1 MRSGVRRALSLAAL
15 AASLCLCLAGC
26 GGRSGGAADGLSRHA
41 GPKTVNELSAKLAAT
56 YSTQPWYG
64 KITGITLRKK
74 LGVPVVSVWVT
85 STGPDDQAYAQDEQI
100 LKTILHLDPGMAD
113 VFETRDRWGSRVI
126 VARQHSQLSPSPL
139 PPPKNAGAVK
149 TWLAKMY
156 GPRGELPVDEP
167 WYASIRSIAYDD
179 QWRADALVVNT
190 SLKDDAAGVE
200 QAELIQA
207 ALSGAG
213 ITFAKNLE
221 VQYTDGSTMDATIKD
236 LANDYR

>member
-1 MRSGVRRALSLAAL
+1 MRVGVRRALWVAAL
-15 AASLCLCLAGC
+15 AAALCLLAGC
-26 GGRSGGAADGLSRHA
+26 GGQSRGAAAGSSRHA

-56 YSTQPWYG
+56 YSTQPWYR
-64 KITGITLRKK
+64 KITGITLQKK
-74 LGVPVVSVWVT
+74 LGVPVVSVWV
-85 STGPDDQAYAQDEQI
+85 SSAGPDDQAYAQDEQI
-100 LKTILHLDPGMAD
+100 LKTVLHLDPGMAD

-139 PPPKNAGAVK
+139 PAPANAADVK
-149 TWLAKMY
+149 TWLAKTY

-167 WYASIRSIAYDD
+167 WYASIRSIAYDN
-179 QWRADALVVNT
+179 QWRADALVVTT

-221 VQYTDGSTMDATIKD
+221 VQYTDGSTMDAKIKD